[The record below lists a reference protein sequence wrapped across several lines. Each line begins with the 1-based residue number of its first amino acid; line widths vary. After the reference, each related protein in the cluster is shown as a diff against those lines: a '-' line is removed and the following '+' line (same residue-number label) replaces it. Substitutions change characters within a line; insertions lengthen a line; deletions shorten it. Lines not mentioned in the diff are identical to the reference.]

1 MNRIYKF
8 YVAYSFVY
16 KSSMMISNQTLN
28 IDFKDLEY
36 NNYNILSLLTIEI
49 RKSFVKLKPDIKSDE
64 LVITILNY
72 WELGRSVED

>member
-16 KSSMMISNQTLN
+16 KSNMMISNQTLD

-49 RKSFVKLKPDIKSDE
+49 RKSFVKLKPDIKSNE